1 MSMLDAIDQ
10 ELALLVAQR
19 PDIDRLAT
27 APIPADPVLVED
39 TDPAEEEAEAAPPAP
54 APTRAADGLDEA
66 AEGETSPAADEDAAD
81 EQVDGERPAGRT
93 RWPLWLL
100 LGVSVIGAVVVG
112 TIGFA
117 GSYDAVR
124 ALAID
129 HGIRPGIARWV
140 PIGVDA
146 GIIVFLALAL
156 ALAMLRLRAP
166 LLRPAAHLLTALT
179 IAFNAAGSWGTETAS
194 GETAYTLVPND
205 PVGVGLHGILPILFV
220 VAVESAQHAVAQ
232 LAGIAAGE
240 HMDRIRRSA
249 WFLSPWKTFRL
260 WREMVLCEVVS
271 YRQALALREQRTTL
285 AALIADRYPKA
296 DDVPVALRIRLART
310 RLMVPVDA
318 PLPDLD
324 ELLARSSGSV
334 ADVVAWAAAQPTGAA
349 DDTPAARSRTTGST
363 TRADRSG
370 PVADG
375 TGDSV
380 VGATN
385 TQVSVSKPP
394 RPTTPR
400 KRVPVS
406 PAKGGRSVISTVVGD
421 TARAAS
427 NDPEAARAERAE
439 AATKFRLAVAVD
451 PSLTVTGYAESVL
464 GRSRSWLSQALAET
478 RTDDT
483 RPTPGSDR

>member
-1 MSMLDAIDQ
+1 MLDTIDQ
-10 ELALLVAQR
+10 ELALLVAQQ

-27 APIPADPVLVED
+27 APIPADPVLAED
-39 TDPAEEEAEAAPPAP
+39 TDPVEGETEAAPPAP
-54 APTRAADGLDEA
+54 EPAPPADRRNEA
-66 AEGETSPAADEDAAD
+66 AERETSPATEDVAE
-81 EQVDGERPAGRT
+81 EQDGGERPAGRT

-100 LGVSVIGAVVVG
+100 LGVSVIGAAVVG

-146 GIIVFLALAL
+146 GIIVFLALDL

-166 LLRPAAHLLTALT
+166 LLRPAAHVLTALT
-179 IAFNAAGSWGTETAS
+179 IAFNAAGSWGTATAS

-220 VAVESAQHAVAQ
+220 VAVESARHAVAQ

-285 AALIADRYPKA
+285 AALVADRYPNA

-324 ELLARSSGSV
+324 ELLAQSSGSV

-349 DDTPAARSRTTGST
+349 DDNTAARPRTTGGI
-363 TRADRSG
+363 TRTDRAAA
-370 PVADG
+370 VADD
-375 TGDSV
+375 TDDSV
-380 VGATN
+380 VGAAN
-385 TQVSVSKPP
+385 AQVSMSKPP

-400 KRVPVS
+400 KRLPVS
-406 PAKGGRSVISTVVGD
+406 PAKGGRSVVSTVVGD

-427 NDPEAARAERAE
+427 NDPEAARAERA
-439 AATKFRLAVAVD
+439 AAAAKFREAQAFD
-451 PSLTVTGYAESVL
+451 PSLTVSGYAETVL

-478 RTDDT
+478 RTDDN
-483 RPTPGSDR
+483 RPAADSDR

>member
-1 MSMLDAIDQ
+1 MSSSMLDTIDQ
-10 ELALLVAQR
+10 ELALLVAQQ
-19 PDIDRLAT
+19 PDIDRLTT
-27 APIPADPVLVED
+27 APIPVDPALAED
-39 TDPAEEEAEAAPPAP
+39 TDPVEETEAAPFV
-54 APTRAADGLDEA
+54 PTRNEV
-66 AEGETSPAADEDAAD
+66 AEGETSPAADEDSA
-81 EQVDGERPAGRT
+81 EEPGGGERPAGRT

-100 LGVSVIGAVVVG
+100 LGVSVIGAAVVG

-129 HGIRPGIARWV
+129 HGIRPGIAKWV

-156 ALAMLRLRAP
+156 ALAMLGLRAP
-166 LLRPAAHLLTALT
+166 LLRPAAHVLTALT
-179 IAFNAAGSWGTETAS
+179 IAFNAAGSWGTATAS
-194 GETAYTLVPND
+194 GETVYTLVPND

-285 AALIADRYPKA
+285 AALVNDRYPNA

-324 ELLARSSGSV
+324 ELLAQSSGSV
-334 ADVVAWAAAQPTGAA
+334 ADVVAWAAAQRPGTA
-349 DDTPAARSRTTGST
+349 DDTIRAARGPG
-363 TRADRSG
+363 ADD
-370 PVADG
+370 A
-375 TGDSV
+375 GDSV
-380 VGATN
+380 LGAAN
-385 TQVSVSKPP
+385 AQVSVSKPP

-400 KRVPVS
+400 RRTPVS
-406 PAKGGRSVISTVVGD
+406 AAKAGRGVVSTVVGD

-427 NDPEAARAERAE
+427 NDPEAARAERVA
-439 AATKFRLAVAVD
+439 AATKFRAALALD
-451 PSLTVTGYAESVL
+451 PSLTVSGYAETVL

-478 RTDDT
+478 RPDND
-483 RPTPGSDR
+483 PAPGSDR

>member
-1 MSMLDAIDQ
+1 MSNMLDAIDQ
-10 ELALLVAQR
+10 ELALLVAQQ
-19 PDIDRLAT
+19 PDIDRLAN
-27 APIPADPVLVED
+27 APIPADPAFAED
-39 TDPAEEEAEAAPPAP
+39 ADPVEEETEAAPPAP
-54 APTRAADGLDEA
+54 EPAPPVPTRNEA
-66 AEGETSPAADEDAAD
+66 AEGGTSPAADEDVA
-81 EQVDGERPAGRT
+81 EEDGVETPAGSA

-100 LGVSVIGAVVVG
+100 LGVSVVGAAVVG

-129 HGIRPGIARWV
+129 HGIRPGIAKWV

-179 IAFNAAGSWGTETAS
+179 IAFNAAGSWGTETAT

-240 HMDRIRRSA
+240 QMDRIRRSA

-260 WREMVLCEVVS
+260 WREMVLCEVGS
-271 YRQALALREQRTTL
+271 YRQALVLREQRATL
-285 AALIADRYPKA
+285 TALVEDRYPNA

-324 ELLARSSGSV
+324 ELLTQSSDS
-334 ADVVAWAAAQPTGAA
+334 VVAWAAAQRPVAA
-349 DDTPAARSRTTGST
+349 DDTPAGRRRTTGDT
-363 TRADRSG
+363 NRAARGS
-370 PVADG
+370 VADD

-380 VGATN
+380 VGAAN
-385 TQVSVSKPP
+385 VQVSVSKPP

-400 KRVPVS
+400 KKVPVS
-406 PAKGGRSVISTVVGD
+406 PAKGGRSVVSTVVGD

-439 AATKFRLAVAVD
+439 AATKFRLALVID
-451 PSLTVTGYAESVL
+451 PSLTVSGYAENVL
-464 GRSRSWLSQALAET
+464 GRSRSWLSQALSET
-478 RTDDT
+478 RPDDT
-483 RPTPGSDR
+483 RPVGSDR

>member
-1 MSMLDAIDQ
+1 MSMLDTIDQ
-10 ELALLVAQR
+10 ELALLVAQQ
-19 PDIDRLAT
+19 PDIDRLT
-27 APIPADPVLVED
+27 NAPIPADPAFAED
-39 TDPAEEEAEAAPPAP
+39 TGPVEEEPQAAPPAP
-54 APTRAADGLDEA
+54 QPALSVDNRDEA
-66 AEGETSPAADEDAAD
+66 AEGETSPAADENVAE
-81 EQVDGERPAGRT
+81 EQDGGEGPAGGT

-100 LGVSVIGAVVVG
+100 LGVSVIGAAVVG

-129 HGIRPGIARWV
+129 HGIRPGIAKWV

-156 ALAMLRLRAP
+156 ALAMLRLQAP
-166 LLRPAAHLLTALT
+166 LLRPAAHLLTVLT
-179 IAFNAAGSWGTETAS
+179 IAFNAAGSWGTVTAS

-240 HMDRIRRSA
+240 NMDRIRRSA
-249 WFLSPWKTFRL
+249 WLLSPWKTFRL

-271 YRQALALREQRTTL
+271 YRQALVLREQRTTL
-285 AALIADRYPKA
+285 AALIEDRYPKA

-334 ADVVAWAAAQPTGAA
+334 ADVVTWAAAQPTGAA
-349 DDTPAARSRTTGST
+349 DDTPPAHPRTTVHTTRSSRTG
-363 TRADRSG
+363 A
-370 PVADG
+370 VADD

-380 VGATN
+380 VGAAN
-385 TQVSVSKPP
+385 VKVSVSKPP

-406 PAKGGRSVISTVVGD
+406 PAKDGRSVVSTVVGD

-427 NDPEAARAERAE
+427 NDPEAARAERAA
-439 AATKFRLAVAVD
+439 AATKFRSALALD
-451 PSLTVTGYAESVL
+451 PSLTVTGYAENVL
-464 GRSRSWLSQALAET
+464 GRSRSWLSQALTET
-478 RTDDT
+478 RTDDSA
-483 RPTPGSDR
+483 PGSDR